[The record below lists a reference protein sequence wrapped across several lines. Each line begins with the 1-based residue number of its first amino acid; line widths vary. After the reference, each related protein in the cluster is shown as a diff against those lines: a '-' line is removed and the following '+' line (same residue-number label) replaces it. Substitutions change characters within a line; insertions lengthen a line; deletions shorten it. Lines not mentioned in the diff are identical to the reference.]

1 MEDSK
6 NLTKQLNELSEITQ
20 WFENQEEIDV
30 EEGLNKVKDAVSLIK
45 ASKARLSEIENEFKT
60 IEKDIK
66 VEENKLE
73 YINAINELRVE
84 IVKQFG
90 EYKRD
95 IGVIQTKIER
105 KSVAIGALAGFIPA
119 LITAL
124 FFLLK

>member
-1 MEDSK
+1 MNIQKRKHIEEMADNVALKPSGWSDWAKYVLISIEDIIKSH
-6 NLTKQLNELSEITQ
+6 KQL
-20 WFENQEEIDV
+20 
-30 EEGLNKVKDAVSLIK
+30 EG
-45 ASKARLSEIENEFKT
+45 
-60 IEKDIK
+60 K

>member
-66 VEENKLE
+66 VEENK
-73 YINAINELRVE
+73 
-84 IVKQFG
+84 
-90 EYKRD
+90 
-95 IGVIQTKIER
+95 
-105 KSVAIGALAGFIPA
+105 
-119 LITAL
+119 
-124 FFLLK
+124 